1 MEKTLE
7 QMTIG
12 DVMASD
18 AFNKRL
24 QARVEQF
31 KKVAD
36 LKPACREVL
45 ELTLDELK
53 KTHQECVAGTCKR
66 FSLVQRQFVRMMI
79 KSSLRAEIKALKRNQ
94 ENNE

>member
-31 KKVAD
+31 KKVAE
-36 LKPACREVL
+36 LNPA
-45 ELTLDELK
+45 
-53 KTHQECVAGTCKR
+53 
-66 FSLVQRQFVRMMI
+66 
-79 KSSLRAEIKALKRNQ
+79 
-94 ENNE
+94 